1 MDAPNLVALGLTA
14 HGAVALVVLGGGLP
28 RYSERA
34 DVHAKAV
41 QETEDLL
48 LKIGLRITSRLED
61 ALSELF
67 REDEAG
73 APTII
78 IGGEATEPPTP
89 SYSERV
95 ASPLGSDRFREAV
108 RGFMESNLEPIIHYK
123 AISDAHD
130 KWCRWAQGRRW
141 GVYLLALWEVLCA
154 GTLGVLGSIA
164 GWGVTERQ
172 VVWSFFPTSALV
184 LWFFMSEFMLIR
196 QQDVIDDRRNRY
208 KGL

>member
-1 MDAPNLVALGLTA
+1 
-14 HGAVALVVLGGGLP
+14 VVLGGGLP

-34 DVHAKAV
+34 DIHAKAV
-41 QETEDLL
+41 QETEELL
-48 LKIGLRITSRLED
+48 LKIGQRITNRLED
-61 ALSELF
+61 TLGDLF

-73 APTII
+73 APTVII
-78 IGGEATEPPTP
+78 SGEGSQPLTP
-89 SYSERV
+89 SYRERV

-108 RGFMESNLEPIIHYK
+108 RAFMEGNTEPIIHYRS
-123 AISDAHD
+123 ISDAHT

-141 GVYLLALWEVLCA
+141 GVYLLALWEVVCA

-164 GWGVTERQ
+164 GWGVTNQQ
-172 VVWSFFPTSALV
+172 VLWSFFPTSVLV

-208 KGL
+208 KGF